1 MDTYDQALVSFNL
14 KPFSKYDQGQLKNLP
29 FFGRTVSD
37 LQNRRFIEF
46 DKKGYISIKLQQY
59 YKILIFNCTQIV
71 QKLCLLIKNFY
82 KINKNLFNKLGEINC
97 YTKQFVHCI
106 ELLVNNLAFL
116 GNTEISN
123 HDLVILREYLFD
135 DMYTNDNI
143 ILSKDFQN
151 RKKVRISEGLRI
163 QLENQY
169 GYRIYCQKGSL
180 DLFSLIL
187 TIYRSRMKSGK
198 VLK

>member
-1 MDTYDQALVSFNL
+1 M
-14 KPFSKYDQGQLKNLP
+14 
-29 FFGRTVSD
+29 
-37 LQNRRFIEF
+37 
-46 DKKGYISIKLQQY
+46 QQY

-143 ILSKDFQN
+143 VLSKDFQN
-151 RKKVRISEGLRI
+151 RKKVRISEGLKI

>member
-14 KPFSKYDQGQLKNLP
+14 KPFSKYDPGQLKNLP

>member
-97 YTKQFVHCI
+97 YTKQFVQCI

-143 ILSKDFQN
+143 VLSKDFQN
-151 RKKVRISEGLRI
+151 RKKVRISEGLKI

>member
-143 ILSKDFQN
+143 VLSKDFQN
-151 RKKVRISEGLRI
+151 RKKVRISEGLKI

>member
-106 ELLVNNLAFL
+106 ELLVNNLAFI

-143 ILSKDFQN
+143 VLSKDFQN
-151 RKKVRISEGLRI
+151 RKKVRISEGLKI

>member
-143 ILSKDFQN
+143 VLSKDFQN
-151 RKKVRISEGLRI
+151 RKKVRISEGLKI

-180 DLFSLIL
+180 GLFSLIL

>member
-123 HDLVILREYLFD
+123 HDLVILRDHLFD

-143 ILSKDFQN
+143 VLSKDFQN
-151 RKKVRISEGLRI
+151 RKKVRISEGLKI